1 MLVPA
6 IRGPSH
12 IFYDRLNAQLDEHG
26 FDVKVEKL
34 CERFFE
40 EEEKRGRPSIA
51 PGMYFR
57 MLLVGYFEGIES
69 ERGIE
74 WRCTDSLS
82 LRRFLRVGD
91 TERVPDHST
100 LSRMRKRLNEE
111 VFSEVFDVVLALVAQ
126 HGLLQGKTLG
136 VDSTQL
142 RADASMKAI
151 VRKDTGENYQDYT
164 KRLAA
169 AAGEAEK
176 PTADDARRHD
186 RKRKGKKTSNK
197 EWKSKTDE
205 DARIARMKNGTT
217 RLAHKA
223 EHVIDLDSGAIAE
236 VGLFPA
242 DQHDTATLEG
252 SLLKAVS
259 RIEAATG
266 NKKAPQVVTDK
277 GYHKATLLVVLLAM
291 GFRTFI
297 PEPKQQG
304 HRHWADKGEGAAQA
318 FHQNR
323 ARCRR
328 SKGKGLLRKRGE
340 LVERPNAHLYET
352 GGMRR
357 LRLRGRSNANK
368 RLLIHAAAANL
379 GLVMRK
385 AHGFGTPRGLA
396 AAVVAVFASV
406 ATWCWGL
413 LQIAIGQNGK
423 HPGAD
428 QQTPSSTRD
437 GDLRVSAV
445 TSTGC
450 SRRLFRGAVGS
461 ARPQGRWRERS
472 SGSSSGR
479 CR

>member
-1 MLVPA
+1 MSMGRREPQQDSMLVPA

-12 IFYDRLNAQLDEHG
+12 IFYDRLNAQLDELK
-26 FDVKVEKL
+26 FDLKVEKL
-34 CERFFE
+34 CEGFFE
-40 EEEKRGRPSIA
+40 EKEKRGRPSIA

-100 LSRMRKRLNEE
+100 LSRMRQRLAEE

-197 EWKSKTDE
+197 EWKSETDE

-223 EHVIDLDSGAIAE
+223 EHVVDLDSGAIAE
-236 VGLFPA
+236 VGLHPA
-242 DQHDTATLEG
+242 DAHDTATLEV
-252 SLLKAVS
+252 SLLKAVA

-266 NKKAPQVVTDK
+266 NEKAPQVVTDK
-277 GYHKATLLVVLLAM
+277 GYHKATLLLVLLAM

-297 PEPKQQG
+297 PEPKQPG
-304 HRHWADKGEGAAQA
+304 HRHWADKGAGAAQA

-328 SKGKGLLRKRGE
+328 SKGKRLLKMRGE

-396 AAVVAVFASV
+396 GKAVVIFVSLLA
-406 ATWCWGL
+406 WCWGWIQL
-413 LQIAIGQNGK
+413 AVEAITSAEAQTNSR
-423 HPGAD
+423 PPASRAD
-428 QQTPSSTRD
+428 HLKPSP
-437 GDLRVSAV
+437 V

-450 SRRLFRGAVGS
+450 
-461 ARPQGRWRERS
+461 
-472 SGSSSGR
+472 
-479 CR
+479 

>member
-1 MLVPA
+1 MSMGRREPQQDSMLVPA

-12 IFYDRLNAQLDEHG
+12 IFYDKLNAKLDELE
-26 FDVKVEKL
+26 FDLKVEKL
-34 CERFFE
+34 CEGFFE
-40 EEEKRGRPSIA
+40 EKEKRGRPSIA

-100 LSRMRKRLNEE
+100 LSRMRQRLAEE

-197 EWKSKTDE
+197 EWKSETDE

-223 EHVIDLDSGAIAE
+223 EHVVDLDSGAIAE
-236 VGLFPA
+236 VGLHPA
-242 DQHDTATLEG
+242 DAHDTATLEV
-252 SLLKAVS
+252 SLLKAVA

-266 NKKAPQVVTDK
+266 NEKAPQVVTDK
-277 GYHKATLLVVLLAM
+277 GYHKVSLLLVLLAM

-297 PEPKQQG
+297 PEPKQPG
-304 HRHWADKGEGAAQA
+304 ERHWVDKDAGAAQA

-328 SKGKGLLRKRGE
+328 SKGKRLLKKRGE

-396 AAVVAVFASV
+396 GEAVVIFVSLLA
-406 ATWCWGL
+406 WCWGWIQL
-413 LQIAIGQNGK
+413 AVETITSAEAQTINRPPALR
-423 HPGAD
+423 AD
-428 QQTPSSTRD
+428 HLKPSP
-437 GDLRVSAV
+437 V

-450 SRRLFRGAVGS
+450 
-461 ARPQGRWRERS
+461 
-472 SGSSSGR
+472 
-479 CR
+479 

>member
-12 IFYDRLNAQLDEHG
+12 IFYDRLNAQLDELK
-26 FDVKVEKL
+26 FDLKVEKL
-34 CERFFE
+34 CEGFFE
-40 EEEKRGRPSIA
+40 EKEKRGRPSIA

-100 LSRMRKRLNEE
+100 LSRMRQRLAEE
-111 VFSEVFDVVLALVAQ
+111 VFSEVFDVVLSLVAQ

-142 RADASMKAI
+142 RADASMKTI

-186 RKRKGKKTSNK
+186 RKRKGKKTSNT
-197 EWKSKTDE
+197 EWKSETDE

-223 EHVIDLDSGAIAE
+223 EHIVDLDSGAIAE
-236 VGLFPA
+236 VGLHPA
-242 DQHDTATLEG
+242 DAHDTATLEV
-252 SLLKAVS
+252 SLLKAVA

-266 NKKAPQVVTDK
+266 NEKAPQVVTDK
-277 GYHKATLLVVLLAM
+277 GYHKATLLLVLLSL

-297 PEPKQQG
+297 PEPKQPG
-304 HRHWADKGEGAAQA
+304 NRHWVDKDAGAAQA

-323 ARCRR
+323 GRCRR
-328 SKGKGLLRKRGE
+328 SKGKRLLKKRGE

-396 AAVVAVFASV
+396 GKAVAIFTSLFAWCSGWFQLAVEPNSGTATQTNNRHPASWD
-406 ATWCWGL
+406 AFP
-413 LQIAIGQNGK
+413 K
-423 HPGAD
+423 
-428 QQTPSSTRD
+428 PSP
-437 GDLRVSAV
+437 V

-450 SRRLFRGAVGS
+450 
-461 ARPQGRWRERS
+461 
-472 SGSSSGR
+472 
-479 CR
+479 

>member
-1 MLVPA
+1 MGRREPQQDSMLVPA

-12 IFYDRLNAQLDEHG
+12 IFYDRLNAQLDELK
-26 FDVKVEKL
+26 FDLKVEKL
-34 CERFFE
+34 CEGFFE
-40 EEEKRGRPSIA
+40 EKEKRGRPSIA

-100 LSRMRKRLNEE
+100 LSRMRQRLAEE

-197 EWKSKTDE
+197 EWKSETDE

-223 EHVIDLDSGAIAE
+223 EHVVDLDSGAIAE
-236 VGLFPA
+236 VGLHPA
-242 DQHDTATLEG
+242 DAHDTATLEV
-252 SLLKAVS
+252 SLLKAVA

-266 NKKAPQVVTDK
+266 NEKAPQVVTDK
-277 GYHKATLLVVLLAM
+277 GYHKVSLLLVLLAM

-297 PEPKQQG
+297 PEPKQPGQ
-304 HRHWADKGEGAAQA
+304 RHWVDKDAGAAEA

-328 SKGKGLLRKRGE
+328 SKGKRLLKKRGE

-396 AAVVAVFASV
+396 GRAVVIFVSLLA
-406 ATWCWGL
+406 WCWGWIQL
-413 LQIAIGQNGK
+413 AVETITSAEAQTNSRPPASR
-423 HPGAD
+423 AD
-428 QQTPSSTRD
+428 HLKPST
-437 GDLRVSAV
+437 V

-450 SRRLFRGAVGS
+450 
-461 ARPQGRWRERS
+461 
-472 SGSSSGR
+472 
-479 CR
+479 

>member
-12 IFYDRLNAQLDEHG
+12 IFYDRLNAQLDELK
-26 FDVKVEKL
+26 FDLKVEKL
-34 CERFFE
+34 CEGFFE
-40 EEEKRGRPSIA
+40 EKEKRGRPSIA

-82 LRRFLRVGD
+82 LRRFLRLGD

-100 LSRMRKRLNEE
+100 LSRMRQRLAEE
-111 VFSEVFDVVLALVAQ
+111 VFSEVFDVVLSLVAQ

-197 EWKSKTDE
+197 EWKSETDE

-223 EHVIDLDSGAIAE
+223 EHVVDLDSGAIAE
-236 VGLFPA
+236 VGLHPA
-242 DQHDTATLEG
+242 DAHDTATLEV
-252 SLLKAVS
+252 SLLKAVA

-266 NKKAPQVVTDK
+266 NEEAPQVVTDK
-277 GYHKATLLVVLLAM
+277 GYHKATLLLVLLSL

-297 PEPKQQG
+297 PEPKQPG
-304 HRHWADKGEGAAQA
+304 SRHWVDKDAGAAQA

-328 SKGKGLLRKRGE
+328 SKGKRLLKKRGE

-385 AHGFGTPRGLA
+385 AHGFGTPRGFA
-396 AAVVAVFASV
+396 GRAVAFFASLL
-406 ATWCWGL
+406 AWCWGWV
-413 LQIAIGQNGK
+413 QFAVATTTVTDAQTNNR
-423 HPGAD
+423 HPASRNNFSR
-428 QQTPSSTRD
+428 PNP
-437 GDLRVSAV
+437 V

-450 SRRLFRGAVGS
+450 
-461 ARPQGRWRERS
+461 
-472 SGSSSGR
+472 
-479 CR
+479 

>member
-1 MLVPA
+1 MSMGRREPQQDSMLVPA
-6 IRGPSH
+6 LRGPSH
-12 IFYDRLNAQLDEHG
+12 IFYDRLNAQLDELK
-26 FDVKVEKL
+26 FDLKVEKL
-34 CERFFE
+34 CEGFFE
-40 EEEKRGRPSIA
+40 EKEKRGRPSIA

-100 LSRMRKRLNEE
+100 LSRMRQRLDEE

-197 EWKSKTDE
+197 EWKSETDE

-223 EHVIDLDSGAIAE
+223 EHVVDLDSGAIAE
-236 VGLFPA
+236 VGLHPA
-242 DQHDTATLEG
+242 DAHDTATLEV
-252 SLLKAVS
+252 SLLKAVA

-266 NKKAPQVVTDK
+266 NDEAPQVVADK
-277 GYHKATLLVVLLAM
+277 GYHKATLLLVLLSM
-291 GFRTFI
+291 GFRTYI
-297 PEPKQQG
+297 PEPKQPG
-304 HRHWADKGEGAAQA
+304 NRHWNNKEAGAAAA

-328 SKGKGLLRKRGE
+328 SKGKRLLKKRGE

-385 AHGFGTPRGLA
+385 AYGFGTPRGLA
-396 AAVVAVFASV
+396 EAALAAVALIIA
-406 ATWCWGL
+406 WCWGWFRVAVAKITSSPA
-413 LQIAIGQNGK
+413 QTGQPPPSAVG
-423 HPGAD
+423 
-428 QQTPSSTRD
+428 QTPAFN
-437 GDLRVSAV
+437 AV
-445 TSTGC
+445 TSTDC
-450 SRRLFRGAVGS
+450 
-461 ARPQGRWRERS
+461 
-472 SGSSSGR
+472 
-479 CR
+479 

>member
-1 MLVPA
+1 MGRREPQQDSMLVPA

-12 IFYDRLNAQLDEHG
+12 IFYDRLNAELDELK
-26 FDVKVEKL
+26 FDLKVEKL
-34 CERFFE
+34 CEGFFE
-40 EEEKRGRPSIA
+40 EKEKRGRPSIP

-100 LSRMRKRLNEE
+100 LSRMRQRLAEE

-186 RKRKGKKTSNK
+186 RKREGKKTSNK

-223 EHVIDLDSGAIAE
+223 EHVVDLDSGAIAE
-236 VGLFPA
+236 VGLHPA
-242 DQHDTATLEG
+242 DAHDTATLEV
-252 SLLKAVS
+252 SLLKAVA

-266 NKKAPQVVTDK
+266 NKKAPEVVTDK
-277 GYHKATLLVVLLAM
+277 GYHKVTLLLVLLAL

-297 PEPKQQG
+297 PEPKQNG
-304 HRHWADKGEGAAQA
+304 ERHWGDKGAGAAQA

-328 SKGKGLLRKRGE
+328 DKGKQLLRKRGE

-368 RLLIHAAAANL
+368 RLLIHAAGANL

-385 AHGFGTPRGLA
+385 AYGFGTPRGLA
-396 AAVVAVFASV
+396 AAVAAVFA
-406 ATWCWGL
+406 AIRTWCWGRL
-413 LQIAIGQNGK
+413 RVAHRHN
-423 HPGAD
+423 HNRPGANH
-428 QQTPSSTRD
+428 QQPPSATEPGSM
-437 GDLRVSAV
+437 LEAV

-450 SRRLFRGAVGS
+450 
-461 ARPQGRWRERS
+461 
-472 SGSSSGR
+472 
-479 CR
+479 

>member
-1 MLVPA
+1 MSMGRREPQQDSMLVPA

-12 IFYDRLNAQLDEHG
+12 IFYDRLNAQLDELK
-26 FDVKVEKL
+26 FDLKVEKL
-34 CERFFE
+34 CEGFFE
-40 EEEKRGRPSIA
+40 EKEKRGRPSIA

-100 LSRMRKRLNEE
+100 LSRMRQRLAEE

-217 RLAHKA
+217 RLAYKA
-223 EHVIDLDSGAIAE
+223 EHVVDLDSGAIAE
-236 VGLFPA
+236 VGLHPA
-242 DQHDTATLEG
+242 DAHDTATLEV
-252 SLLKAVS
+252 SLLKAVA

-266 NKKAPQVVTDK
+266 NEKAPQVVTDK
-277 GYHKATLLVVLLAM
+277 GYHKATLLLVLLAL

-297 PEPKQQG
+297 PEPKQNG
-304 HRHWADKGEGAAQA
+304 ERHWGDKGEGAAQA

-328 SKGKGLLRKRGE
+328 DKGKRLLRKRGE

-357 LRLRGRSNANK
+357 LRLRGKSNANK
-368 RLLIHAAAANL
+368 RLLIHAAGANL

-385 AHGFGTPRGLA
+385 AYGFGTPRGLA
-396 AAVVAVFASV
+396 AAVAAVFASIR
-406 ATWCWGL
+406 AWCWGWFP
-413 LQIAIGQNGK
+413 IALRHNHK
-423 HPGAD
+423 RPGANH
-428 QQTPSSTRD
+428 QPLPGAKELGSIL
-437 GDLRVSAV
+437 GAV

-450 SRRLFRGAVGS
+450 
-461 ARPQGRWRERS
+461 
-472 SGSSSGR
+472 
-479 CR
+479 

>member
-12 IFYDRLNAQLDEHG
+12 LFYDRLNAELDELK
-26 FDVKVEKL
+26 FDLKVEKL
-34 CERFFE
+34 CEGFFE
-40 EEEKRGRPSIA
+40 EKEKRGRPSIA

-100 LSRMRKRLNEE
+100 LSRMRQRLAEE

-186 RKRKGKKTSNK
+186 RKRQGKKTSNK

-223 EHVIDLDSGAIAE
+223 EHVVDLDSGAIAE
-236 VGLFPA
+236 VGLHPA
-242 DQHDTATLEG
+242 DAHDTATLEV
-252 SLLKAVS
+252 SLLKAVG

-266 NKKAPQVVTDK
+266 NEKAPQVVTDK
-277 GYHKATLLVVLLAM
+277 GYHKVTLLLVLLAM

-297 PEPKQQG
+297 PEPKQPG
-304 HRHWADKGEGAAQA
+304 NRHWVDKGAGAAQA

-328 SKGKGLLRKRGE
+328 SKGKRLLKKRGE

-396 AAVVAVFASV
+396 GKAVAIFVSLLA
-406 ATWCWGL
+406 WCWGW
-413 LQIAIGQNGK
+413 LQLAVEGITSTQTQTTTRSPASRADHLK
-423 HPGAD
+423 PG
-428 QQTPSSTRD
+428 P
-437 GDLRVSAV
+437 V

-450 SRRLFRGAVGS
+450 
-461 ARPQGRWRERS
+461 
-472 SGSSSGR
+472 
-479 CR
+479 

>member
-1 MLVPA
+1 MSMGRREPQQDSMLVPA

-12 IFYDRLNAQLDEHG
+12 IFYDRLNAQLDELK
-26 FDVKVEKL
+26 FDLKVEKL
-34 CERFFE
+34 CEGFFE
-40 EEEKRGRPSIA
+40 EKEKRGRPSIA

-100 LSRMRKRLNEE
+100 LSRMRQRLAEE

-197 EWKSKTDE
+197 EWKSETDE

-223 EHVIDLDSGAIAE
+223 EHVVDLDSGAIAE
-236 VGLFPA
+236 VGLHPA
-242 DQHDTATLEG
+242 DAHDTATLEV
-252 SLLKAVS
+252 SLLKAVA

-266 NKKAPQVVTDK
+266 NEKAPQVVTDK
-277 GYHKATLLVVLLAM
+277 GYHKATLLLVLLAM

-297 PEPKQQG
+297 PEPKQPG
-304 HRHWADKGEGAAQA
+304 HRHWADKGAGAAQA

-328 SKGKGLLRKRGE
+328 SKGKRLLKMRGE

-396 AAVVAVFASV
+396 GKAVVIFVSLLA
-406 ATWCWGL
+406 WCWGWIQL
-413 LQIAIGQNGK
+413 AVEAITSAEAQTNSR
-423 HPGAD
+423 PPASRAD
-428 QQTPSSTRD
+428 HLKPSP
-437 GDLRVSAV
+437 V
-445 TSTGC
+445 TSTG
-450 SRRLFRGAVGS
+450 S
-461 ARPQGRWRERS
+461 
-472 SGSSSGR
+472 
-479 CR
+479 

>member
-1 MLVPA
+1 MSMGRREPQQDSMLVPA

-12 IFYDRLNAQLDEHG
+12 IFYDRLNAQLDELK
-26 FDVKVEKL
+26 FDLKVEKL
-34 CERFFE
+34 CEGFFE
-40 EEEKRGRPSIA
+40 EKEKRGRPSIA

-100 LSRMRKRLNEE
+100 LSRMRQRLAEE

-197 EWKSKTDE
+197 EWKSETDE

-223 EHVIDLDSGAIAE
+223 EHVVDLDSGAIAE
-236 VGLFPA
+236 VGLHPA
-242 DQHDTATLEG
+242 DAHDTATLEV
-252 SLLKAVS
+252 SLLKAVA

-266 NKKAPQVVTDK
+266 NEKAPQVVTDK
-277 GYHKATLLVVLLAM
+277 GYHKVSLLLVLLAM

-297 PEPKQQG
+297 PEPKQPGQ
-304 HRHWADKGEGAAQA
+304 RHWVDKDAGAAEA

-328 SKGKGLLRKRGE
+328 SKGKRLLKKRGE

-396 AAVVAVFASV
+396 GRAVVIFVSLLA
-406 ATWCWGL
+406 WCWGWIQL
-413 LQIAIGQNGK
+413 AVETITSAEAQTNSRPPASR
-423 HPGAD
+423 AD
-428 QQTPSSTRD
+428 HLKPST
-437 GDLRVSAV
+437 V

-450 SRRLFRGAVGS
+450 
-461 ARPQGRWRERS
+461 
-472 SGSSSGR
+472 
-479 CR
+479 